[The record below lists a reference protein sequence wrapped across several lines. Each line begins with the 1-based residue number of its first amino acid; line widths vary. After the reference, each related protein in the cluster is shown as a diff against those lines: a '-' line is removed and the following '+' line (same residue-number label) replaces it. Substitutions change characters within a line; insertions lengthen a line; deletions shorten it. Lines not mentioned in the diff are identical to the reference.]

1 MPKRIKRGGDQ
12 TNSGSDSDVALMIGG
27 LFFLFIAAGLVYFLV
42 MKDKKDSNE
51 SDESEESTAVKTC
64 DEAVNIDGAF
74 DCPEGSILKGDKRCG
89 ENCSAERCCDEKSCQ
104 PPASLTAGYLD
115 GGVTWSK
122 ELKYSDFEN
131 DVVKADKIDTSKM
144 SCDTENKY
152 SGTPSIKY
160 CGTNENWEF
169 TGCNDDLP
177 SCKMGK
183 NTDDRGHPYTA
194 GRSSVSNCEENIEL
208 SIFDSLGEQA
218 NNCDQHYQNNGYFCK
233 LVDDGNNNCIQAKQ
247 CRP

>member
-1 MPKRIKRGGDQ
+1 MPKRIKGGSDQ
-12 TNSGSDSDVALMIGG
+12 TGSDSDVVLIIGG

-42 MKDKKDSNE
+42 IKDKTNSDE
-51 SDESEESTAVKTC
+51 SDESEDSTVKTC

-74 DCPEGSILKGDKRCG
+74 DCPEGSILKEDKRCG
-89 ENCSAERCCDEKSCQ
+89 DNCSSERCCAEITCK
-104 PPASLTAGYLD
+104 PPSALKAGYLD

-131 DVVKADKIDTSKM
+131 DIVKADKIDISKL

-152 SGTPSIKY
+152 SGTPSIRY

-169 TGCNDDLP
+169 TGCKDDLN
-177 SCKMGK
+177 SCTTGK
-183 NTDDRGHPYTA
+183 NIDDRGHPYTA

-208 SIFDSLGEQA
+208 SLFDSLGEQA
-218 NNCDQHYQNNGYFCK
+218 NKCDQYYQNNGYFCK
-233 LVDDGNNNCIQAKQ
+233 LVDDGINNCIQAGQ
-247 CRP
+247 CRR